1 MPHIHEAIDFTVGA
15 LIVYAGRVC
24 LVNHRELKI
33 WLAPGG
39 HVELGEDTDQAL
51 FREIDEETGFTAR
64 DLEILSEKP
73 EFPDERRPGF
83 RSLYAPRWMNIHPIS
98 ATHRH
103 IVLVYVFRAKHDRLR
118 LAEREHHDIR
128 WFTSGELQ
136 DPNLTIPGELRWCA
150 AEAIRIAS

>member
-1 MPHIHEAIDFTVGA
+1 MAHIHEQIDFTVGV

-24 LVNHRELKI
+24 LVHHRELNT
-33 WLAPGG
+33 WLTPGG
-39 HVELGEDTDQAL
+39 HVELSEDTDQAL
-51 FREIDEETGFTAR
+51 FREIAEETGFTAR
-64 DLEILSEKP
+64 DLEILSEKS

-83 RSLYAPRWMNIHPIS
+83 RSLFVPRWMNIHPIS

-103 IVLVYVFRAKHDRLR
+103 IILIYVFRAKHDRLR
-118 LAEREHHDIR
+118 LAEREHYDIR

-136 DPNLTIPGELRWCA
+136 NSNLAIPVGLRWYA